1 MGGGRST
8 LFPFIGGSTL
18 VVKLRGM
25 GKGYPSFLYRRE
37 YTGCLAKGG
46 RSTLVPFIG
55 GSTLV
60 YGLVGLH

>member
-1 MGGGRST
+1 
-8 LFPFIGGSTL
+8 
-18 VVKLRGM
+18 M

-60 YGLVGLH
+60 DGLVGLH